1 MDDKGRQGGNSHE
14 ECTLYIKKS
23 CNRIAC
29 YDAVASVLDEN
40 RNLLHEAFILPGV
53 REQGFLTK
61 IMDKEIM
68 LDFAVKAGL
77 NVPYSVTVEST
88 SGGGVYPIRVL

>member
-1 MDDKGRQGGNSHE
+1 M
-14 ECTLYIKKS
+14 
-23 CNRIAC
+23 
-29 YDAVASVLDEN
+29 
-40 RNLLHEAFILPGV
+40 LLKVNGV

-88 SGGGVYPIRVL
+88 SGGEFTLSVYCKTLN

>member
-1 MDDKGRQGGNSHE
+1 LLSHF
-14 ECTLYIKKS
+14 TNNDRPVI
-23 CNRIAC
+23 IAC

-40 RNLLHEAFILPGV
+40 RNLLHEAFTLPGV

-77 NVPYSVTVEST
+77 NVGISSSLVKK
-88 SGGGVYPIRVL
+88 